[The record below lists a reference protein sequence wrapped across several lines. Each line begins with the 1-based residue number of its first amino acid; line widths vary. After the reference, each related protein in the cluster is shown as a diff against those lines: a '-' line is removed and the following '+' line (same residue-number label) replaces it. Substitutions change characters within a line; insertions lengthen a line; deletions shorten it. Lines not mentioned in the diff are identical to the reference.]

1 MYTTKKEEK
10 IKLRHFLSDIRII
23 LENTPLSPLLTNER
37 IQCFY
42 KIDFIYDVSDFILF
56 SSNNCTDKKLNTK
69 TFRNLEIC
77 SDNVK

>member
-1 MYTTKKEEK
+1 MEATSTGIVRQSNSADTGTRIVNRKNKKT
-10 IKLRHFLSDIRII
+10 LF
-23 LENTPLSPLLTNER
+23 NFT
-37 IQCFY
+37 FFVY